1 MNVMGHV
8 DKERGIVIGTVI
20 VYLDWYV
27 TGIGGGERIIAKQ
40 VILISTKYI
49 NIQLNVGIPLK

>member
-40 VILISTKYI
+40 VI
-49 NIQLNVGIPLK
+49 